1 MAGLVPA
8 IHVLNGNQQEKTWM
22 PGTSPGMTSSLYRV
36 RPPGKRIEDFVHYLA
51 VVAARARQYVE
62 GVIGAFHQMQR
73 LQRSQT
79 FHHAFDQRHLGQ
91 RVTAAL
97 QEQHR
102 KLDRGEM
109 IGAVDR
115 GLARRV
121 QWKADKR
128 EPANAWQRRCRLR
141 LRGHAAA
148 ERLSARDQGDAGKNL
163 CGLCDRRAHRGLRD
177 RW

>member
-1 MAGLVPA
+1 MSVLSPA

-36 RPPGKRIEDFVHYLA
+36 RPPRQRIEDFVHYLA
-51 VVAARARQYVE
+51 VVAARARQHVE
-62 GVIGAFHQMQR
+62 GMIGAFHQMQR
-73 LQRSQT
+73 RQRSQSL
-79 FHHAFDQRHLGQ
+79 HHAFDQRHF
-91 RVTAAL
+91 REAMARAL
-97 QEQHR
+97 QKQHR
-102 KLDRGEM
+102 DIDLGEM

-148 ERLSARDQGDAGKNL
+148 ERFS
-163 CGLCDRRAHRGLRD
+163 
-177 RW
+177 